1 MTMDLKQQIRLL
13 AERSRDAS
21 RALAKLDA
29 ETKNALLLAMADG
42 IETSAERIK
51 SANTKDLEAG
61 KIAGLSSA
69 MLDRLTLT
77 DQRIAEMARGVREVA
92 GLPDPVGKTISEWTR
107 PNGMRIQKVRVP
119 IGVILII
126 YESRP
131 NVTAD
136 AGCLCF
142 KTGNA
147 VILRGGSE
155 AIHSN
160 LAIAEAMNV
169 PGLPA
174 NSITVVPTT
183 DRAAIDELLKL
194 DEFINLCIP
203 RGGEGLIR
211 AVAEKSRIPVIK
223 HYKGVCH
230 VYVDRGAD
238 FDMAE
243 KIVINAKCQRP
254 GVCNA
259 IETLLIDETIADR
272 FLPRVARALTQK
284 NVELRGDEKVIRIL
298 RGRGI
303 LAPTGSS
310 AVALAKADRDKAESD
325 ETPLSHPAN
334 VASTAGFAIK
344 PATEDDWYAE
354 YLDLILA
361 VRVVNGVG
369 EAIDHIAK
377 YGSAH
382 SDAIVTRDKATAEK
396 FLREV
401 DSSSVF
407 WNAST
412 RLADG
417 GQYGFG
423 AEIGISTDKL
433 HARGPMGLEEL
444 TSYKFVVVGD
454 GQLRE

>member
-1 MTMDLKQQIRLL
+1 MDLKQQMRLL

-21 RALAKLDA
+21 RALARRATNK
-29 ETKNALLLAMADG
+29 KNGDLLEMEEA
-42 IETSAERIK
+42 IERNVATIK
-51 SANTKDLEAG
+51 KANAKDIEAG
-61 KIAGLSSA
+61 RKAGLSSA
-69 MLDRLTLT
+69 MLDRLILT
-77 DQRIAEMARGVREVA
+77 DRRIMEMAVGVRDVA
-92 GLPDPVGKTISEWTR
+92 ALEDPVGKVISGWTR
-107 PNGMRIQKVRVP
+107 PNGIRIQKVRVP

-136 AGCLCF
+136 AACLCF

-169 PGLPA
+169 PGLPP

-194 DEFINLCIP
+194 DDLINLCIP

-211 AVAEKSRIPVIK
+211 TVAEKSRIPVIK

-230 VYVDRGAD
+230 VYVDRDAD

-259 IETLLIDETIADR
+259 IETLLIDEKIADK
-272 FLPRVARALTQK
+272 FLPRMAKALTEN
-284 NVELRGDEKVIRIL
+284 NVELRGDERTRQLV
-298 RGRGI
+298 
-303 LAPTGSS
+303 S
-310 AVALAKADRDKAESD
+310 
-325 ETPLSHPAN
+325 N
-334 VASTAGFAIK
+334 ASV
-344 PATEDDWYAE
+344 ATEDDWYAE

-361 VRVVNGVG
+361 VRVVNGVD
-369 EAIDHIAK
+369 EAIDHITK
-377 YGSAH
+377 YGTAH
-382 SDAIVTRDKATAEK
+382 SDAIVTGNKATAEK

-423 AEIGISTDKL
+423 AEIGISTDKI

-444 TSYKFVVVGD
+444 TSYKFVVIGD

>member
-1 MTMDLKQQIRLL
+1 MADALEKNTASLQQ
-13 AERSRDAS
+13 A
-21 RALAKLDA
+21 
-29 ETKNALLLAMADG
+29 NALD
-42 IETSAERIK
+42 T
-51 SANTKDLEAG
+51 EA
-61 KIAGLSSA
+61 AVQLGLTSA
-69 MLDRLTLT
+69 MLDRLKL
-77 DQRIAEMARGVREVA
+77 DDKRIADIANGVREVA
-92 GLPDPVGKTISEWTR
+92 GLPDPVGKTINEWTR
-107 PNGMRIQKVRVP
+107 PNGIRIRKVRVP

-136 AGCLCF
+136 AACLCF

-174 NSITVVPTT
+174 DSIVVVPTT

-194 DEFINLCIP
+194 DELIQLCIP

-211 AVAEKSRIPVIK
+211 AVTEKSRIPVIK
-223 HYKGVCH
+223 HYKGICH
-230 VYVDRGAD
+230 VYVDRDAD
-238 FDMAE
+238 LDMAE
-243 KIVINAKCQRP
+243 RIVINAKCQRP

-259 IETLLIDETIADR
+259 IETLLIDGPLAGS
-272 FLPRVARALTQK
+272 FLPRIEKALTDRG
-284 NVELRGDEKVIRIL
+284 VEIR
-298 RGRGI
+298 RD
-303 LAPTGSS
+303 
-310 AVALAKADRDKAESD
+310 ADWQ
-325 ETPLSHPAN
+325 T
-334 VASTAGFAIK
+334 
-344 PATEDDWYAE
+344 E
-354 YLDLILA
+354 YLDLIIAL
-361 VRVVNGVG
+361 RVVNGVG
-369 EAIDHIAK
+369 EAIDHITK

-382 SDAIVTRDKATAEK
+382 SDAIVTKNQATAEK
-396 FLREV
+396 FLHEV

-444 TSYKFVVVGD
+444 TSYKFVVVGN

>member
-1 MTMDLKQQIRLL
+1 MRLL
-13 AERSRDAS
+13 AEHSRDAS

-29 ETKNALLLAMADG
+29 LKKNSLLLAMADG
-42 IETSAERIK
+42 IEK
-51 SANTKDLEAG
+51 SAPRIQSANAKDIEAG
-61 KIAGLSSA
+61 KKAGLSSA
-69 MLDRLTLT
+69 ILDRLALT
-77 DQRIAEMARGVREVA
+77 AKRISEIAKGVREVA
-92 GLPDPVGKTISEWTR
+92 ALPDPVGKTISEWTR
-107 PNGMRIQKVRVP
+107 PNGIRIQKVRVP

-160 LAIAEAMNV
+160 LAIADAMNV
-169 PGLPA
+169 PGLPP

-183 DRAAIDELLKL
+183 DRAAIDELLQFDDL
-194 DEFINLCIP
+194 INLCIP

-230 VYVDRGAD
+230 VYVDRDAD

-243 KIVINAKCQRP
+243 KIVVNAKCQRP

-259 IETLLIDETIADR
+259 IETLLIDEKIADQ
-272 FLPRVARALTQK
+272 FLPRVAKALAEK
-284 NVELRGDEKVIRIL
+284 KVELRGDERTRQLV
-298 RGRGI
+298 
-303 LAPTGSS
+303 PS
-310 AVALAKADRDKAESD
+310 A
-325 ETPLSHPAN
+325 
-334 VASTAGFAIK
+334 K

-354 YLDLILA
+354 YLELILA
-361 VRVVNGVG
+361 VRVLNGVD
-369 EAIDHIAK
+369 EAVDHITK

-382 SDAIVTRDKATAEK
+382 SDAIVTGNKATADR

-444 TSYKFVVVGD
+444 TSYKFVVVCD

>member
-1 MTMDLKQQIRLL
+1 MDLKQQIRAL

-29 ETKNALLLAMADG
+29 LKKNSLLYAMADG
-42 IETSAERIK
+42 IEKSTARIQA
-51 SANTKDLEAG
+51 ANAKDIEAG
-61 KIAGLSSA
+61 KKAGLSPA

-77 DQRIAEMARGVREVA
+77 DKRISEMAKGVREVA
-92 GLPDPVGKTISEWTR
+92 ALPDPVGKTISEWTR
-107 PNGMRIQKVRVP
+107 PNGIRIQKVRVP

-160 LAIAEAMNV
+160 LAIADAMNV

-174 NSITVVPTT
+174 NSISVVPTT
-183 DRAAIDELLKL
+183 DRAAIDELLQL
-194 DEFINLCIP
+194 DELINLCIP

-230 VYVDRGAD
+230 VYVDRDAD

-243 KIVINAKCQRP
+243 KIVVNAKCQRP

-259 IETLLIDETIADR
+259 VETLLIDEKIADQ
-272 FLPRVARALTQK
+272 FLPRIARSLAEK
-284 NVELRGDEKVIRIL
+284 KVELRGDEQTRSLVS
-298 RGRGI
+298 G
-303 LAPTGSS
+303 
-310 AVALAKADRDKAESD
+310 V
-325 ETPLSHPAN
+325 
-334 VASTAGFAIK
+334 K

-354 YLDLILA
+354 YLELILA

-369 EAIDHIAK
+369 EAIDHITK

-382 SDAIVTRDKATAEK
+382 SDAIVTANKATAEK

>member
-1 MTMDLKQQIRLL
+1 MELKLQMHSL

-29 ETKNALLLAMADG
+29 NTKNSLLRAMAEGLEKSSDK
-42 IETSAERIK
+42 IR
-51 SANTKDLEAG
+51 SANAKDLEAG
-61 KIAGLSSA
+61 KKAGLSSA

-77 DQRIAEMARGVREVA
+77 EKRISEMAWGIREVA
-92 GLPDPVGKTISEWTR
+92 ELPDPVGTTISEWTR
-107 PNGMRIQKVRVP
+107 PNGIRIRKVRVP
-119 IGVILII
+119 IGVVLII

-136 AGCLCF
+136 AACLCF

-155 AIHSN
+155 AIYSN
-160 LAIAEAMNV
+160 LAVAEAMNV
-169 PGLPA
+169 PGLPP

-183 DRAAIDELLKL
+183 ERAAIDELLKL
-194 DEFINLCIP
+194 DELINLCIP

-230 VYVDRGAD
+230 VYVDREAD

-259 IETLLIDETIADR
+259 IETLLIDEKIADK
-272 FLPRVARALTQK
+272 FLPRIGKSLADK
-284 NVELRGDEKVIRIL
+284 KVELRGDERTRQLVPN
-298 RGRGI
+298 
-303 LAPTGSS
+303 A
-310 AVALAKADRDKAESD
+310 
-325 ETPLSHPAN
+325 
-334 VASTAGFAIK
+334 K

-361 VRVVNGVG
+361 VRVVAGVG
-369 EAIDHIAK
+369 EAVDHITK

-382 SDAIVTRDKATAEK
+382 SDAIITGNKDTAEK

>member
-1 MTMDLKQQIRLL
+1 MIEIRQL
-13 AERSRDAS
+13 AERSRDAA
-21 RALAKLDA
+21 RALAKLDTV
-29 ETKNALLLAMADG
+29 TKNKLLVAMADA
-42 IETSAERIK
+42 IEHA
-51 SANTKDLEAG
+51 AG
-61 KIAGLSSA
+61 KIKDANAKDLAAGKAAGLSAA
-69 MLDRLTLT
+69 MLDRLTLV
-77 DQRIAEMARGVREVA
+77 DKRIAEIAKGVREVA
-92 GLPDPVGKTISEWTR
+92 GLPDPVGTTISEWTR

-119 IGVILII
+119 LGVILII

-136 AGCLCF
+136 AACLCF

-160 LAIAEAMNV
+160 LAIAEAMNLPRSERGE
-169 PGLPA
+169 PGIPPY
-174 NSITVVPTT
+174 SMTVVPTT

-194 DEFINLCIP
+194 DEYINLCIP
-203 RGGEGLIR
+203 RGGESLIR

-230 VYVDRGAD
+230 VYVDGDAD

-243 KIVINAKCQRP
+243 RIVVNAKCQRP
-254 GVCNA
+254 AVCNA
-259 IETLLIDETIADR
+259 METLLVDAKIADE
-272 FLPRVARALTQK
+272 FLPRVGKALAEHK
-284 NVELRGDEKVIRIL
+284 VELRVDEATHHIL
-298 RGRGI
+298 PG
-303 LAPTGSS
+303 A
-310 AVALAKADRDKAESD
+310 
-325 ETPLSHPAN
+325 
-334 VASTAGFAIK
+334 K
-344 PATEDDWYAE
+344 PATEDDWYTE

-369 EAIDHIAK
+369 EAIDHITK

-382 SDAIVTRDKATAEK
+382 SDAIVTKNKATAEK

>member
-1 MTMDLKQQIRLL
+1 MDLKQQIRLL

-29 ETKNALLLAMADG
+29 DSKNALLRAIADG
-42 IETSAERIK
+42 LEKSWISIVGANAGDLQASIK
-51 SANTKDLEAG
+51 S
-61 KIAGLSSA
+61 GLSPA

-77 DQRIAEMARGVREVA
+77 EKRVSEMARGGREVA
-92 GLPDPVGKTISEWTR
+92 ALPDPVGTTISEWTR
-107 PNGMRIQKVRVP
+107 PNGIRIKKVRVP

-136 AGCLCF
+136 AACLCF

-169 PGLPA
+169 PGLPP

-183 DRAAIDELLKL
+183 ERAAIDELLKL
-194 DEFINLCIP
+194 DDLINLCIP

-230 VYVDRGAD
+230 VYVDRDAD

-259 IETLLIDETIADR
+259 IETLLIDENIADR
-272 FLPRVARALTQK
+272 YLPRIAKSLTDK
-284 NVELRGDEKVIRIL
+284 KVELRGDERTRQLVPQ
-298 RGRGI
+298 
-303 LAPTGSS
+303 A
-310 AVALAKADRDKAESD
+310 
-325 ETPLSHPAN
+325 
-334 VASTAGFAIK
+334 K

-361 VRVVNGVG
+361 VRVVKGVD
-369 EAIDHIAK
+369 EAIDHITK

-423 AEIGISTDKL
+423 AEIGISTDKI

-454 GQLRE
+454 GQVRE

>member
-1 MTMDLKQQIRLL
+1 MDLQRQMTAL
-13 AERSRDAS
+13 AERSRDAA
-21 RALAKLDA
+21 RALAKLDSA
-29 ETKNALLLAMADG
+29 AKNKLLLAMADS
-42 IETSAERIK
+42 IECNADKIK
-51 SANTKDLEAG
+51 AANAKDLEAG
-61 KIAGLSSA
+61 KSLAPA
-69 MLDRLTLT
+69 MRDRLKL
-77 DQRIAEMARGVREVA
+77 DDKRIRNMAQGVREVA
-92 GLPDPVGKTISEWTR
+92 ALPDPVGTTISEWTR
-107 PNGMRIQKVRVP
+107 PNGIRIKKVRVP
-119 IGVILII
+119 IGLILII

-136 AGCLCF
+136 AACLCF
-142 KTGNA
+142 KTGNT

-160 LAIAEAMNV
+160 LAIAEAMNI

-174 NSITVVPTT
+174 NAITVVPTT

-194 DEFINLCIP
+194 DGLIQLCIP

-211 AVAEKSRIPVIK
+211 AVADKSRIPVIK

-230 VYVDRGAD
+230 VFVDRDAD
-238 FDMAE
+238 LDMAE

-259 IETLLIDETIADR
+259 METLLIDAPLAGH
-272 FLPRVARALTQK
+272 FLPRIEKALHDRG
-284 NVELRGDEKVIRIL
+284 VEIVRE
-298 RGRGI
+298 
-303 LAPTGSS
+303 
-310 AVALAKADRDKAESD
+310 ADY
-325 ETPLSHPAN
+325 T
-334 VASTAGFAIK
+334 T
-344 PATEDDWYAE
+344 E
-354 YLDLILA
+354 YLDLKLSL
-361 VRVVNGVG
+361 RVVNGVD
-369 EAIDHIAK
+369 EAIDHITR

-382 SDAIVTRDKATAEK
+382 SDAIVTKNKATAEK

>member
-1 MTMDLKQQIRLL
+1 MSDLKSQMRQL
-13 AERSRDAS
+13 AEHSRTAA
-21 RALAKLDA
+21 RELAKLDTVA
-29 ETKNALLLAMADG
+29 KNKLLLAMAAG
-42 IETSAERIK
+42 IERAAGTIQA
-51 SANTKDLEAG
+51 ANAKDLTAG
-61 KIAGLSSA
+61 KAAGLSPA
-69 MLDRLTLT
+69 MLDRLTLN
-77 DQRIAEMARGVREVA
+77 DKRIAEIAQGVRDVA
-92 GLPDPVGKTISEWTR
+92 GLLDPVGKTISEWTR
-107 PNGMRIQKVRVP
+107 PNGIHIRKVRVS
-119 IGVILII
+119 IGSILII

-136 AGCLCF
+136 AACLCF

-160 LAIAEAMNV
+160 LALAAAMNV

-174 NSITVVPTT
+174 HSITVVPTT

-194 DEFINLCIP
+194 DELIQLCIP

-211 AVAEKSRIPVIK
+211 AVVEKSRIPVIK

-230 VYVDRGAD
+230 VFVDRDAD

-243 KIVINAKCQRP
+243 KIVLNAKCQRP

-259 IETLLIDETIADR
+259 METLLVDEKIAST
-272 FLPRVARALTQK
+272 FLPRITA
-284 NVELRGDEKVIRIL
+284 
-298 RGRGI
+298 
-303 LAPTGSS
+303 
-310 AVALAKADRDKAESD
+310 ALAARGVEIRRDADW
-325 ETPLSHPAN
+325 T
-334 VASTAGFAIK
+334 T
-344 PATEDDWYAE
+344 E
-354 YLDLILA
+354 YLDLIIGL
-361 VRVVNGVG
+361 RVVNGVG
-369 EAIDHIAK
+369 EAIDHIAQ

-382 SDAIVTRDKATAEK
+382 SDAIVTGNRATAK
-396 FLREV
+396 RFLREV

-417 GQYGFG
+417 AQYGFG

-444 TSYKFVVVGD
+444 TSYKFVVTGN
-454 GQLRE
+454 GQVRE

>member
-1 MTMDLKQQIRLL
+1 MTAL
-13 AERSRDAS
+13 AQRSQKAA

-29 ETKNALLLAMADG
+29 ATKNKLLLAMSDG
-42 IETSAERIK
+42 IEKAADKIK
-51 SANTKDLEAG
+51 AANAKDLEAG
-61 KIAGLSSA
+61 KKSWLSSA
-69 MLDRLTLT
+69 LLERLTL
-77 DQRIAEMARGVREVA
+77 DEKRIADFAKSVREVA
-92 GLPDPVGKTISEWTR
+92 ALADPVGTTISETTR
-107 PNGMRIQKVRVP
+107 PNGIRIQKVRVP
-119 IGVILII
+119 IGSILII

-131 NVTAD
+131 NVTVD
-136 AGCLCF
+136 AAVLCF

-160 LAIAEAMNV
+160 LALAEAMNV

-174 NSITVVPTT
+174 NAITVVPTT

-194 DEFINLCIP
+194 DELINLCIP

-211 AVAEKSRIPVIK
+211 AVVEKSRIPVIK
-223 HYKGVCH
+223 HYKGICH
-230 VYVDRGAD
+230 VFVDRDAD
-238 FDMAE
+238 LDMAE
-243 KIVINAKCQRP
+243 RIVINAKCQRP

-259 IETLLIDETIADR
+259 IETLLIDAPLAGT
-272 FLPRVARALTQK
+272 FLPRI
-284 NVELRGDEKVIRIL
+284 EK
-298 RGRGI
+298 
-303 LAPTGSS
+303 
-310 AVALAKADRDKAESD
+310 ALAERKVEIRRDADWQ
-325 ETPLSHPAN
+325 T
-334 VASTAGFAIK
+334 
-344 PATEDDWYAE
+344 E
-354 YLDLILA
+354 YLDLIIAL
-361 VRVVNGVG
+361 RVVNGVG
-369 EAIDHIAK
+369 EAIEHITK

-382 SDAIVTRDKATAEK
+382 SDAIVTNNKATAER

-433 HARGPMGLEEL
+433 HARGPMGLEDL
-444 TSYKFVVVGD
+444 TSYKYVVTGT

>member
-1 MTMDLKQQIRLL
+1 MDLKQQMRLL

-29 ETKNALLLAMADG
+29 PAKNAFLRAMADE
-42 IETSAERIK
+42 IEKSSQRIK
-51 SANTKDLEAG
+51 YANAKDLDAG
-61 KIAGLSSA
+61 KKAGLSPA

-77 DQRIAEMARGVREVA
+77 DKRISEMAWGVREVA
-92 GLPDPVGKTISEWTR
+92 ELPDPVGATISEWTR

-136 AGCLCF
+136 AACLCF

-169 PGLPA
+169 PGLPP

-194 DEFINLCIP
+194 DDLINLCIP

-230 VYVDRGAD
+230 VYVDREAD

-259 IETLLIDETIADR
+259 IETLLIDEQIADK
-272 FLPRVARALTQK
+272 FLPRMAKALTANK
-284 NVELRGDEKVIRIL
+284 VELRGDERTRQLVSN
-298 RGRGI
+298 
-303 LAPTGSS
+303 A
-310 AVALAKADRDKAESD
+310 
-325 ETPLSHPAN
+325 
-334 VASTAGFAIK
+334 K

-361 VRVVNGVG
+361 VRVVRGVD
-369 EAIDHIAK
+369 EAIDHITK

-382 SDAIVTRDKATAEK
+382 SDAIVTGNKTTAEK

-454 GQLRE
+454 GQVRE

>member
-1 MTMDLKQQIRLL
+1 MDLKLQMRAL
-13 AERSRDAS
+13 AERSRDAA

-29 ETKNALLLAMADG
+29 KAKNACLLAMADG
-42 IETSAERIK
+42 LERSAGAIK
-51 SANTKDLEAG
+51 AANAKDLEAG
-61 KIAGLSSA
+61 KAAGLSPA
-69 MLDRLTLT
+69 MIDRLTLT
-77 DQRIAEMARGVREVA
+77 DKRIAEMARGIRDVA
-92 GLPDPVGKTISEWTR
+92 ALDDPVGKTISEWTR
-107 PNGMRIQKVRVP
+107 PNGIKIKKVRVP
-119 IGVILII
+119 LGVILII

-136 AGCLCF
+136 AACLCI

-160 LAIAEAMNV
+160 LAIAAAMNAR
-169 PGLPA
+169 GLPPD
-174 NSITVVPTT
+174 SLVVVPTT

-194 DEFINLCIP
+194 DEYINLCIP

-230 VYVDRGAD
+230 VYVDRDAD

-243 KIVINAKCQRP
+243 KIVLNAKCQRP

-259 IETLLIDETIADR
+259 IETLLIDRNIAGQ
-272 FLPRVARALTQK
+272 FLPRVAQALIGAK
-284 NVELRGDEKVIRIL
+284 VELRGDETTRNLV
-298 RGRGI
+298 
-303 LAPTGSS
+303 
-310 AVALAKADRDKAESD
+310 
-325 ETPLSHPAN
+325 PA
-334 VASTAGFAIK
+334 AK
-344 PATEDDWYAE
+344 PATEEDWYAE

-361 VRVVNGVG
+361 VRVVDGVG
-369 EAIDHIAK
+369 EAIDHITK

-382 SDAIVTRDKATAEK
+382 SDAIVTRNRATAEK

-444 TSYKFVVVGD
+444 TSYKFVVTGD

>member
-1 MTMDLKQQIRLL
+1 MKQQMRQL
-13 AERSRDAS
+13 AERSRDAA
-21 RALAKLDA
+21 RALAKLDTDA
-29 ETKNALLLAMADG
+29 KNALLRAMADG
-42 IETSAERIK
+42 IERAADRIK
-51 SANTKDLEAG
+51 AANAKDLASG
-61 KIAGLSSA
+61 NAAGLSAA
-69 MLDRLTLT
+69 MLERLALP
-77 DQRIAEMARGVREVA
+77 DKRIAEMAKSIREVA
-92 GLPDPVGKTISEWTR
+92 ALPDPVGKTISEWTR

-136 AGCLCF
+136 AACLCF

-155 AIHSN
+155 AIQSN

-174 NSITVVPTT
+174 HSITAVPTT
-183 DRAAIDELLKL
+183 DRSAIDELLKL
-194 DEFINLCIP
+194 NEFINLCIP

-230 VYVDRGAD
+230 VFVDRDAD

-259 IETLLIDETIADR
+259 IETLLVDERIADK
-272 FLPRVARALTQK
+272 FLPRVAKALTEK
-284 NVELRGDEKVIRIL
+284 KVELRGDAATRRLVP
-298 RGRGI
+298 
-303 LAPTGSS
+303 A
-310 AVALAKADRDKAESD
+310 AK
-325 ETPLSHPAN
+325 L
-334 VASTAGFAIK
+334 
-344 PATEDDWYAE
+344 ATEDDWYAE

-377 YGSAH
+377 YGSNH
-382 SDAIVTRDKATAEK
+382 SDAIVTKNKATADR
-396 FLREV
+396 FLHEV

-444 TSYKFVVVGD
+444 TSYKFVVTGD

>member
-1 MTMDLKQQIRLL
+1 MNLREQMQLL
-13 AERSRDAS
+13 AERSRDAA
-21 RALAKLDA
+21 RALAKLD
-29 ETKNALLLAMADG
+29 TQSKNAALLAMADG
-42 IETSAERIK
+42 LERNATTIKAANAKDIET
-51 SANTKDLEAG
+51 G
-61 KIAGLSSA
+61 KAAGLSPA
-69 MLDRLTLT
+69 ILDRLLL
-77 DQRIAEMARGVREVA
+77 DDKRIREMAKGIRDVA
-92 GLPDPVGKTISEWTR
+92 ALDDPVGKIINEWTR

-119 IGVILII
+119 LGVILII

-136 AGCLCF
+136 AACLCF

-160 LAIAEAMNV
+160 LAIADAMNV
-169 PGLPA
+169 PGLPP
-174 NSITVVPTT
+174 NGITVVPTT
-183 DRAAIDELLKL
+183 DRAAVDELLKL
-194 DEFINLCIP
+194 DEYINLCIP
-203 RGGEGLIR
+203 RGGESLIR

-230 VYVDRGAD
+230 VYVDRDAD
-238 FDMAE
+238 LDMAE
-243 KIVINAKCQRP
+243 RIVLNAKCQRP
-254 GVCNA
+254 AVCNA
-259 IETLLIDETIADR
+259 METLLVDEKVADQ
-272 FLPRVARALTQK
+272 FLPRIGKELAGRK
-284 NVELRGDEKVIRIL
+284 VELRGDNRTRRLITN
-298 RGRGI
+298 
-303 LAPTGSS
+303 A
-310 AVALAKADRDKAESD
+310 
-325 ETPLSHPAN
+325 
-334 VASTAGFAIK
+334 K
-344 PATEDDWYAE
+344 PATDDDWYAE

-361 VRVVNGVG
+361 VRVVNGVD
-369 EAIDHIAK
+369 EAVDHITK

-382 SDAIVTRDKATAEK
+382 SDAIVTRNKATAEK

-444 TSYKFVVVGD
+444 TSYKFVVIGD

>member
-1 MTMDLKQQIRLL
+1 MDLKQQIRLL
-13 AERSRDAS
+13 AERSRDAA

-29 ETKNALLLAMADG
+29 PAKDTMLRAMAAG
-42 IETSAERIK
+42 IEKSADRIK
-51 SANTKDLEAG
+51 AANTKDLESG
-61 KIAGLSSA
+61 KKAGLSPA

-77 DQRIAEMARGVREVA
+77 DKRIAEMAKGVRDVA
-92 GLPDPVGKTISEWTR
+92 ALADPVGKIIREWTR

-119 IGVILII
+119 LGVILII

-136 AGCLCF
+136 AACLCF

-169 PGLPA
+169 PGLPP

-183 DRAAIDELLKL
+183 DRAAIDELLKQDDL
-194 DEFINLCIP
+194 INLCIP

-230 VYVDRGAD
+230 VYVDRDAD

-259 IETLLIDETIADR
+259 IETLLVDDKIADQC
-272 FLPRVARALTQK
+272 LPRIGKALAK
-284 NVELRGDEKVIRIL
+284 HKVELRGDERTRRLI
-298 RGRGI
+298 
-303 LAPTGSS
+303 
-310 AVALAKADRDKAESD
+310 
-325 ETPLSHPAN
+325 AN
-334 VASTAGFAIK
+334 AK

-361 VRVVNGVG
+361 VRVVNGVD
-369 EAIDHIAK
+369 EAIDHITK

-382 SDAIVTRDKATAEK
+382 SDAIVTRDQATAQK

>member
-1 MTMDLKQQIRLL
+1 MDLKQQMRLL

-21 RALAKLDA
+21 RALARRATKKKNGDLLEMEDA
-29 ETKNALLLAMADG
+29 IERNVATIKKANA
-42 IETSAERIK
+42 
-51 SANTKDLEAG
+51 KDIEAG
-61 KIAGLSSA
+61 RKAGLSSA
-69 MLDRLTLT
+69 MLDRLILT
-77 DQRIAEMARGVREVA
+77 DRRIMEMAVGVRDVA
-92 GLPDPVGKTISEWTR
+92 ALEDPVGKVISEWTR

-136 AGCLCF
+136 AACLCF

-169 PGLPA
+169 PGLPP

-194 DEFINLCIP
+194 DDLINLCIP

-211 AVAEKSRIPVIK
+211 TVAEKSRIPVIK

-230 VYVDRGAD
+230 VYVDRDAD

-259 IETLLIDETIADR
+259 IETLLIDEKIADK
-272 FLPRVARALTQK
+272 FLPRMAKALTEN
-284 NVELRGDEKVIRIL
+284 NVELRGDERTRQLVSN
-298 RGRGI
+298 
-303 LAPTGSS
+303 AS
-310 AVALAKADRDKAESD
+310 A
-325 ETPLSHPAN
+325 
-334 VASTAGFAIK
+334 
-344 PATEDDWYAE
+344 ATEDDWYAE

-361 VRVVNGVG
+361 VRVVKGVG
-369 EAIDHIAK
+369 EAVDHITK

-382 SDAIVTRDKATAEK
+382 SDAIVTGNKATAEK

-423 AEIGISTDKL
+423 AEIGISTDKI

-454 GQLRE
+454 GQVRE

>member
-1 MTMDLKQQIRLL
+1 MTALNQQMRQL
-13 AERSRDAS
+13 AEQSRDAA
-21 RALAKLDA
+21 RALAKLDTGA
-29 ETKNALLLAMADG
+29 KNALLYAMADG
-42 IETSAERIK
+42 IERAADRIK
-51 SANTKDLEAG
+51 AANAKDIAAG
-61 KIAGLSSA
+61 KAAGLSAA
-69 MLDRLTLT
+69 MLERLTLT
-77 DQRIAEMARGVREVA
+77 DKRIAEMAQGIREVA
-92 GLPDPVGKTISEWTR
+92 ALPDPVGKTISEWTR
-107 PNGMRIQKVRVP
+107 PNGIRIRKVRVP

-136 AGCLCF
+136 AACLCF

-169 PGLPA
+169 PGLPPY
-174 NSITVVPTT
+174 SVTVVPMT
-183 DRAAIDELLKL
+183 DRAAVDELLKL
-194 DEFINLCIP
+194 YEFINLCIP

-230 VYVDRGAD
+230 VFVDRDAD

-254 GVCNA
+254 AVCNA
-259 IETLLIDETIADR
+259 IETLLVDEKIADK
-272 FLPRVARALTQK
+272 FLPRIAKALTEK
-284 NVELRGDEKVIRIL
+284 KVELRGDAATRRLV
-298 RGRGI
+298 
-303 LAPTGSS
+303 P
-310 AVALAKADRDKAESD
+310 LAK
-325 ETPLSHPAN
+325 L
-334 VASTAGFAIK
+334 
-344 PATEDDWYAE
+344 ATEDDWYAE

-361 VRVVNGVG
+361 VRVVDGVG

-377 YGSAH
+377 YGSNH
-382 SDAIVTRDKATAEK
+382 SDAIVTKNKTTAEK

>member
-1 MTMDLKQQIRLL
+1 MDMKQQMTDL
-13 AERSRDAS
+13 ARCSRAAA
-21 RALAKLDA
+21 RALAKLDTA
-29 ETKNALLLAMADG
+29 AKNKLLLAMAEG
-42 IETSAERIK
+42 IERAAGAIQA
-51 SANTKDLEAG
+51 ANAKDLAAG
-61 KIAGLSSA
+61 QAAGLAPA
-69 MLDRLTLT
+69 MLDRLKLN
-77 DQRIAEMARGVREVA
+77 DERIAEIAKGVRDVA
-92 GLPDPVGKTISEWTR
+92 SLPDPVGKTISEWTR
-107 PNGMRIQKVRVP
+107 PNGIQIQKIRVP
-119 IGVILII
+119 IGSILII

-136 AGCLCF
+136 AACLCF

-160 LAIAEAMNV
+160 LALAAAMDV
-169 PGLPA
+169 PGVPPH
-174 NSITVVPTT
+174 SITVVPTT

-194 DEFINLCIP
+194 DELIQLCIP

-211 AVAEKSRIPVIK
+211 AVVEKSRIPVIK

-230 VYVDRGAD
+230 VYVDRAAD

-243 KIVINAKCQRP
+243 KIVLNAKCQRP

-259 IETLLIDETIADR
+259 IEKLLVDEAIADT
-272 FLPRVARALTQK
+272 FLPRIATALAANK
-284 NVELRGDEKVIRIL
+284 VELRGDAAAQRRVPSIHL
-298 RGRGI
+298 
-303 LAPTGSS
+303 
-310 AVALAKADRDKAESD
+310 
-325 ETPLSHPAN
+325 
-334 VASTAGFAIK
+334 
-344 PATEDDWYAE
+344 ATEADWYAE
-354 YLDLILA
+354 YLDLIIA
-361 VRVVNGVG
+361 VRVVRGVR
-369 EAIDHIAK
+369 EAIEHITQ

-382 SDAIVTRDKATAEK
+382 SDAIVTGHRATAER

-417 GQYGFG
+417 AQYGFG

-444 TSYKFVVVGD
+444 TSYKFVVTGT
-454 GQLRE
+454 GQVRV

>member
-1 MTMDLKQQIRLL
+1 MSEMKRL
-13 AERSRDAS
+13 AEGSRDAA

-29 ETKNALLLAMADG
+29 AAKNKLLLTMADG
-42 IETSAERIK
+42 IERAAGTIK
-51 SANTKDLEAG
+51 AANAKDLA
-61 KIAGLSSA
+61 ANASLPPA
-69 MLDRLTLT
+69 MLDRLKL
-77 DQRIAEMARGVREVA
+77 DDKRIADIAKGVREVA
-92 GLPDPVGKTISEWTR
+92 GLPDPVGTTISEWTR
-107 PNGMRIQKVRVP
+107 PNGIRIKKQRVP

-136 AGCLCF
+136 AACLCF

-160 LAIAEAMNV
+160 LALAAAMNV
-169 PGLPA
+169 AGLPA
-174 NSITVVPTT
+174 HSITVVPTT
-183 DRAAIDELLKL
+183 DRAAIDDLLKL
-194 DEFINLCIP
+194 DELIQLCIP

-211 AVAEKSRIPVIK
+211 AVVEKSRIPVIK
-223 HYKGVCH
+223 HYKGICH
-230 VYVDRGAD
+230 VFVDRDAD

-243 KIVINAKCQRP
+243 KIVINSKCQRP

-259 IETLLIDETIADR
+259 VETLLVDSAIADK
-272 FLPRVARALTQK
+272 FLPRI
-284 NVELRGDEKVIRIL
+284 EK
-298 RGRGI
+298 
-303 LAPTGSS
+303 
-310 AVALAKADRDKAESD
+310 ALADHKVEIRRDADW
-325 ETPLSHPAN
+325 T
-334 VASTAGFAIK
+334 T
-344 PATEDDWYAE
+344 E
-354 YLDLILA
+354 YLDLIIGL
-361 VRVVNGVG
+361 RVVNGID
-369 EAIDHIAK
+369 EAIEHITK

-382 SDAIVTRDKATAEK
+382 SDAIVTKNKATAEK
-396 FLREV
+396 FLHEV

-417 GQYGFG
+417 SQYGFG

-444 TSYKFVVVGD
+444 TSYKYVVIGE
-454 GQLRE
+454 GQIRQ

>member
-1 MTMDLKQQIRLL
+1 MLEVTGTRMDLKQQMRLL
-13 AERSRDAS
+13 AERSREAA
-21 RALAKLDA
+21 RGLAKLSTEA
-29 ETKNALLLAMADG
+29 KNVLLRAMADG
-42 IETSAERIK
+42 LEKNAERIQ
-51 SANTKDLEAG
+51 SANAKDLEAG
-61 KIAGLSSA
+61 RKAQLSPA
-69 MLDRLTLT
+69 MLDRLTLG
-77 DQRIAEMARGVREVA
+77 DKRIAEMANGVRAVA
-92 GLPDPVGKTISEWTR
+92 DLPDPVGKTIREWAR
-107 PNGMRIQKVRVP
+107 PNGIRIQKVRVP
-119 IGVILII
+119 LGVILII

-136 AGCLCF
+136 AACLCF
-142 KTGNA
+142 KAGNA

-160 LAIAEAMNV
+160 LAIAEAMNAA
-169 PGLPA
+169 GLLPD
-174 NSITVVPTT
+174 SITVVPTS
-183 DRAAIDELLKL
+183 DRAAVDELLKL
-194 DEFINLCIP
+194 DELINLCIP

-230 VYVDRGAD
+230 VFVDRDAD
-238 FDMAE
+238 FAMAE

-259 IETLLIDETIADR
+259 METLLIDEKIADK
-272 FLPRVARALTQK
+272 FLPRIARALADR
-284 NVELRGDEKVIRIL
+284 NVELRLDARTQEIVRKSPGTL
-298 RGRGI
+298 LG
-303 LAPTGSS
+303 
-310 AVALAKADRDKAESD
+310 
-325 ETPLSHPAN
+325 
-334 VASTAGFAIK
+334 AIK
-344 PATEDDWYAE
+344 PATEEDWYAE
-354 YLDLILA
+354 YLDLVLA
-361 VRVVNGVG
+361 IRVVDGVG

-382 SDAIVTRDKATAEK
+382 SDAIVTGNKVTAEK

-407 WNAST
+407 WNASI

-417 GQYGFG
+417 GEYGFG

>member
-1 MTMDLKQQIRLL
+1 MDLTQQMRLL
-13 AERSRDAS
+13 GEGSREAS

-29 ETKNALLLAMADG
+29 PTKNAFLRAMADG
-42 IETSAERIK
+42 IEK
-51 SANTKDLEAG
+51 SAQRIRYANAKDLDAG
-61 KIAGLSSA
+61 KKTGLVPA
-69 MLDRLTLT
+69 MLERLTLT
-77 DQRIAEMARGVREVA
+77 DKRISEMTWGVREVA
-92 GLPDPVGKTISEWTR
+92 ELPDPVGTVMAEWTR
-107 PNGMRIQKVRVP
+107 PNGIRIRKVRVP

-136 AGCLCF
+136 AACLCF
-142 KTGNA
+142 KAGNA

-169 PGLPA
+169 AGLPP
-174 NSITVVPTT
+174 NSISVVPTT

-230 VYVDRGAD
+230 VYVDRDAD

-243 KIVINAKCQRP
+243 RIVINAKCQRP
-254 GVCNA
+254 AVCNA
-259 IETLLIDETIADR
+259 IETLLVDEPIADK
-272 FLPRVARALTQK
+272 FLPRMARALADRK
-284 NVELRGDEKVIRIL
+284 VELRGDERTRQLV
-298 RGRGI
+298 
-303 LAPTGSS
+303 
-310 AVALAKADRDKAESD
+310 SD
-325 ETPLSHPAN
+325 A
-334 VASTAGFAIK
+334 K

-361 VRVVNGVG
+361 VRVIHGVD
-369 EAIDHIAK
+369 EAIDHITK

-382 SDAIVTRDKATAEK
+382 SDAIVTGNKAAAEK

-423 AEIGISTDKL
+423 AEIGISTDKI

-454 GQLRE
+454 GQVRE

>member
-1 MTMDLKQQIRLL
+1 MTAL
-13 AERSRDAS
+13 AQRSQKAA

-29 ETKNALLLAMADG
+29 ATKNKLLLAMSDG
-42 IETSAERIK
+42 IEKAADKIK
-51 SANTKDLEAG
+51 AANAKDLEAG
-61 KIAGLSSA
+61 KKSWLSSA
-69 MLDRLTLT
+69 MLERLTL
-77 DQRIAEMARGVREVA
+77 DEKRIADIAKSVREVA
-92 GLPDPVGKTISEWTR
+92 ALADPVGTTISETTR
-107 PNGMRIQKVRVP
+107 PNGIRIQKVRVP
-119 IGVILII
+119 IGSILII

-131 NVTAD
+131 NVTVD
-136 AGCLCF
+136 AAVLCF

-160 LAIAEAMNV
+160 LALAEAMNV

-174 NSITVVPTT
+174 NAITVVPTT

-194 DEFINLCIP
+194 DELINLCIP

-211 AVAEKSRIPVIK
+211 AVVEKSRIPVIK
-223 HYKGVCH
+223 HYKGICH
-230 VYVDRGAD
+230 VFVDRDAD
-238 FDMAE
+238 LDMAE
-243 KIVINAKCQRP
+243 RIVINAKCQRP

-259 IETLLIDETIADR
+259 IETLLIDAPLAGT
-272 FLPRVARALTQK
+272 FLPRI
-284 NVELRGDEKVIRIL
+284 EK
-298 RGRGI
+298 
-303 LAPTGSS
+303 
-310 AVALAKADRDKAESD
+310 ALAERKVEIRRDADWQ
-325 ETPLSHPAN
+325 T
-334 VASTAGFAIK
+334 
-344 PATEDDWYAE
+344 E
-354 YLDLILA
+354 YLDLIIAL
-361 VRVVNGVG
+361 RVVNGVG
-369 EAIDHIAK
+369 EAIEHITK

-382 SDAIVTRDKATAEK
+382 SDAIVTNNKATAER

-433 HARGPMGLEEL
+433 HARGPMGLEDL
-444 TSYKFVVVGD
+444 TSYKYVVTGT

>member
-1 MTMDLKQQIRLL
+1 MDLKKQMQFL

-29 ETKNALLLAMADG
+29 ETKNSLLRAMADG
-42 IETSAERIK
+42 IEK
-51 SANTKDLEAG
+51 SADRIQSANAKDLEAG
-61 KIAGLSSA
+61 MKAGLTVA

-77 DQRIAEMARGVREVA
+77 DKRISEMAKGVREVA
-92 GLPDPVGKTISEWTR
+92 ALPDPVGKTISEWTR

-160 LAIAEAMNV
+160 LAIADAMNV

-183 DRAAIDELLKL
+183 DRAAIDELLQL
-194 DEFINLCIP
+194 DELINLCIP

-230 VYVDRGAD
+230 VYVDRDAD

-243 KIVINAKCQRP
+243 KIVVNAKCQRP

-259 IETLLIDETIADR
+259 IETLLIDEKIADR
-272 FLPRVARALTQK
+272 FLPRVAKALAEK
-284 NVELRGDEKVIRIL
+284 KVELRGDERTRQLV
-298 RGRGI
+298 
-303 LAPTGSS
+303 PS
-310 AVALAKADRDKAESD
+310 A
-325 ETPLSHPAN
+325 
-334 VASTAGFAIK
+334 K

-361 VRVVNGVG
+361 VRVLNGVD
-369 EAIDHIAK
+369 EAVDHITK

-382 SDAIVTRDKATAEK
+382 SDAIVTGNKATAEK

>member
-1 MTMDLKQQIRLL
+1 MNLQQQMRLL
-13 AERSRDAS
+13 AERSRDAA
-21 RALAKLDA
+21 RALAKLDS
-29 ETKNALLLAMADG
+29 ETKNNLLRAMAEG
-42 IETSAERIK
+42 IERA
-51 SANTKDLEAG
+51 AG
-61 KIAGLSSA
+61 KIKEANAKDLTAGKSAGLSTA
-69 MLDRLTLT
+69 MLDRLTL
-77 DQRIAEMARGVREVA
+77 DEKRIRDIAKGVREVA
-92 GLPDPVGKTISEWTR
+92 GLPDPVGTTISEWTR
-107 PNGMRIQKVRVP
+107 PNGIRIQKVRVP
-119 IGVILII
+119 LGVILII

-136 AGCLCF
+136 AACLCF

-155 AIHSN
+155 AIHSS

-169 PGLPA
+169 PSLPS

-203 RGGEGLIR
+203 RGGESLIR

-230 VYVDRGAD
+230 VFVDREAD
-238 FDMAE
+238 LDMAE

-259 IETLLIDETIADR
+259 IETLLVDEGIAPK
-272 FLPRVARALTQK
+272 FLLRIAHALHARD
-284 NVELRGDEKVIRIL
+284 VELRVEEKAQQYMIDGNI
-298 RGRGI
+298 
-303 LAPTGSS
+303 
-310 AVALAKADRDKAESD
+310 
-325 ETPLSHPAN
+325 PLSD
-334 VASTAGFAIK
+334 IK
-344 PATEDDWYAE
+344 PASEEDWYTE

-361 VRVVNGVG
+361 VRVVNGVD
-369 EAIDHIAK
+369 EAIAHITK

-382 SDAIVTRDKATAEK
+382 SDAIVTGNKATAEK

>member
-1 MTMDLKQQIRLL
+1 MSDLKQQMQKL
-13 AERSRDAS
+13 AKRSRDAA
-21 RALAKLDA
+21 RALAKLDTA
-29 ETKNALLLAMADG
+29 RKNRLLLAMADA
-42 IETSAERIK
+42 IEKAAGTIK
-51 SANTKDLEAG
+51 AANAKDLAAG
-61 KIAGLSSA
+61 KAAGLSAA
-69 MLDRLTLT
+69 MLDRLKL
-77 DQRIAEMARGVREVA
+77 DDKRIRDIAKGVREVSA
-92 GLPDPVGKTISEWTR
+92 LPDPVGNTISEWTR
-107 PNGMRIQKVRVP
+107 PNGIRIQKVRVP

-136 AGCLCF
+136 AACLCF

-155 AIHSN
+155 AVHSN

-169 PGLPA
+169 SGLPSNA
-174 NSITVVPTT
+174 ITVVPTT

-211 AVAEKSRIPVIK
+211 AVVEKSRIPVIK

-230 VYVDRGAD
+230 VFVDRDAD
-238 FDMAE
+238 FEMAE
-243 KIVINAKCQRP
+243 RIIINGKCQRP
-254 GVCNA
+254 SACNA
-259 IETLLIDETIADR
+259 VETVLVDAAIADR
-272 FLPRVARALTQK
+272 FVPRITQALTSK
-284 NVELRGDEKVIRIL
+284 GVEVRRE
-298 RGRGI
+298 
-303 LAPTGSS
+303 
-310 AVALAKADRDKAESD
+310 ADW
-325 ETPLSHPAN
+325 T
-334 VASTAGFAIK
+334 T
-344 PATEDDWYAE
+344 E
-354 YLDLILA
+354 YLDLIIGL
-361 VRVVNGVG
+361 RVVNGVD
-369 EAIDHIAK
+369 EAIDHITH

-382 SDAIVTRDKATAEK
+382 SDAIVTGNKATAEK
-396 FLREV
+396 FLREL

-444 TSYKFVVVGD
+444 TSYKFVVTGT

>member
-1 MTMDLKQQIRLL
+1 MDLKQQIRLL

-29 ETKNALLLAMADG
+29 DSKNALLRAMADG
-42 IETSAERIK
+42 LEKSWISIVGANAGDLQAAIK
-51 SANTKDLEAG
+51 S
-61 KIAGLSSA
+61 GLSPA

-77 DQRIAEMARGVREVA
+77 EKRVSEMARGVREVA
-92 GLPDPVGKTISEWTR
+92 ALPDPVGTTISEWTR
-107 PNGMRIQKVRVP
+107 PNGIRIKKVRVP

-136 AGCLCF
+136 AACLCF

-169 PGLPA
+169 PGLPP

-183 DRAAIDELLKL
+183 ERAAIDELLKL
-194 DEFINLCIP
+194 DDLINLCIP

-230 VYVDRGAD
+230 VYVDRDAD

-259 IETLLIDETIADR
+259 IETLLIDENIADR
-272 FLPRVARALTQK
+272 YLPRIAKSLTDK
-284 NVELRGDEKVIRIL
+284 KVELRGDERTRQLVPQ
-298 RGRGI
+298 
-303 LAPTGSS
+303 A
-310 AVALAKADRDKAESD
+310 
-325 ETPLSHPAN
+325 
-334 VASTAGFAIK
+334 K

-361 VRVVNGVG
+361 VRVVKGVD
-369 EAIDHIAK
+369 EAIDHITK

-417 GQYGFG
+417 GEYGFG